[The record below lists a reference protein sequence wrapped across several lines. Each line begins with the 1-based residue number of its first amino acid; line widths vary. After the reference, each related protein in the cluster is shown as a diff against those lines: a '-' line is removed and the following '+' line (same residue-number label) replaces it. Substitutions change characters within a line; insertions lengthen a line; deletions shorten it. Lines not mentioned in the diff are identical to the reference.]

1 MKLHRMFLAKGLF
14 IILFSTILSCSYI
27 IPSKKSQLGYQ
38 PSDYWEV
45 DSIKLEKFNP
55 DHLKAL
61 VRSKHKKDLI
71 VFQHYNSCGYTISLN
86 EKLAEQS
93 KGLNNLILVPVVHD
107 YLYNFQKSIQHPY
120 GRAQTLYYTD
130 KKLYGKT
137 LNPINSWYKN
147 VLPQFY
153 TKQNI
158 DSNDGNFYFSDSLSG
173 CRIFF
178 YHRKVDSLKYLFDS
192 AKQISYRLD

>member
-1 MKLHRMFLAKGLF
+1 MIYLRGIVAFGLWVYF
-14 IILFSTILSCSYI
+14 FSSIFSCSYI

-38 PSDYWEV
+38 SYDYWEL
-45 DSIKLEKFNP
+45 DTIKLEKFNP
-55 DHLKAL
+55 AHLKTL
-61 VRSKHKKDLI
+61 VRSQHKKDLI
-71 VFQHYNSCGYTISLN
+71 IFQHYNSCGYTISLN

-93 KGLNNLILVPVVHD
+93 KGFSNLILVPVVHD

-120 GRAQTLYYTD
+120 GWAQTLYYTD

-137 LNPINSWYKN
+137 LNPINSWYKD
-147 VLPQFY
+147 VLSQFY

-158 DSNDGNFYFSDSLSG
+158 DSNDGNFYFNDSLSG

-192 AKQISYRLD
+192 ANQISYRLD